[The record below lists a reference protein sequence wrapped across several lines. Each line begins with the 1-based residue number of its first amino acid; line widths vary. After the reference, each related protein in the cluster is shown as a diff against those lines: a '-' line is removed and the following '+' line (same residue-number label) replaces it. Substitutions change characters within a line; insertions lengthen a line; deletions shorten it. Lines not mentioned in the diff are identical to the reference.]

1 MTTAETQSDTPTPPP
16 VEPPP
21 TALRLRSMLLVA
33 GMAVGSVVLW
43 MGIPAFWVLMG
54 AQISSPG
61 TPTMAPIAL
70 VLLAAPISMVFF
82 APLLGR
88 LDHAHRTLRGALRE
102 GPRRAAWNTSMRDSR
117 DTTDEDGVLER
128 VMIVSVVLAGA
139 LAGIYFAFFGSLSM
153 PG

>member
-1 MTTAETQSDTPTPPP
+1 MSTETDPAHTTAPPP
-16 VEPPP
+16 G
-21 TALRLRSMLLVA
+21 ARLRLYGLVA

-43 MGIPAFWVLMG
+43 LGIPAFWVFLG

-70 VLLAAPISMVFF
+70 VLLATPVSMVFF

-88 LDHAHRTLRGALRE
+88 LDHAHRSLRGALRE
-102 GPRRAAWNTSMRDSR
+102 GPRRADWNKSMRDSSVKN
-117 DTTDEDGVLER
+117 DDGILER
-128 VMIVSVVLAGA
+128 VMIASVVFAAGA
-139 LAGIYFAFFGSLSM
+139 AGIYLALFGTLSV